1 MSNRGRALA
10 RVGRGTVE
18 AVLAVVSLCF
28 AVVGCVDKEK
38 CDEAVRVTRD
48 ALAKEQPDIARQW
61 RDRAWKICNDAT
73 ATSALDKE
81 IVDKEA
87 ELSKRAAD
95 MQKQVA
101 EAAQQRMNAA
111 TAVWKAFDH
120 LDDKHRTV
128 DALGEHKARAER
140 ASRGLPPEYG
150 KQIDE
155 YNEHEYA
162 RRRGTVA
169 AAEKK

>member
-1 MSNRGRALA
+1 MAHLA
-10 RVGRGTVE
+10 RKLGP
-18 AVLAVVSLCF
+18 ALVVAASVF
-28 AVVGCVDKEK
+28 ATACVDKEK
-38 CDEAVRVTRD
+38 CDEAIRVTRE
-48 ALAKEQPDIARQW
+48 ALTKEQPDIARQW
-61 RDRAWKICNDAT
+61 RDRAWKICNDST

-128 DALGEHKARAER
+128 DA
-140 ASRGLPPEYG
+140 
-150 KQIDE
+150 
-155 YNEHEYA
+155 
-162 RRRGTVA
+162 
-169 AAEKK
+169 